1 MAIRPKVWSKE
12 SRSVLLKWTA
22 GIVIFFLV
30 ELVVDYITEGP
41 GRITVTYLSARPL
54 ALAFIWLIGVMF
66 IWRWGYV
73 RALRR
78 QNDSNGVE
86 K

>member
-1 MAIRPKVWSKE
+1 MAIRPNAWSKE

-22 GIVIFFLV
+22 GIGIFFLV
-30 ELVVDYITEGP
+30 KPAVDYILEGP
-41 GRITVTYLSARPL
+41 ETIRVAYLAVRLLML
-54 ALAFIWLIGVMF
+54 AIFWLIGVMF
-66 IWRWGYV
+66 IWRWGYI